1 MKLKEAD
8 MMTEISLLAPHSTA
22 YLGVTVISER
32 VLHTGLCS
40 CDQSSTFCTCH
51 TYNSCADCLH
61 IPYAVLEYIQV
72 FSNCNQHTFGS
83 IPQAVGSTA
92 QHCYLLL
99 PSRNLLHDFCQEADR
114 PDQTLDHWSA
124 LQLFALPIL
133 LLHTAIASKR
143 GVLL

>member
-22 YLGVTVISER
+22 YLGVTVISEH

-72 FSNCNQHTFGS
+72 FSKLLKLAHIWQHPTGCRQYC
-83 IPQAVGSTA
+83 PA
-92 QHCYLLL
+92 LL
-99 PSRNLLHDFCQEADR
+99 PAPAQQEFT
-114 PDQTLDHWSA
+114 P
-124 LQLFALPIL
+124 
-133 LLHTAIASKR
+133 
-143 GVLL
+143 